1 MAITALKLPAALEK
15 FVAGQVEE
23 GAYRTA
29 EAAIIG
35 AVLNEKRRAEQ
46 RAWLESEIEKGL
58 NSGPATELDMKDV
71 IRRVRARLAARK
83 KGRATR

>member
-15 FVAGQVEE
+15 FVAAQVEE

-71 IRRVRARLAARK
+71 IRRGRARLAARK
-83 KGRATR
+83 KRRATR

>member
-15 FVAGQVEE
+15 FVATQVEE

-35 AVLNEKRRAEQ
+35 AVLKEKRRAEQ
-46 RAWLESEIEKGL
+46 RAWLEAEIAKGL
-58 NSGPATELDMKDV
+58 NSGPAVELDMKDV
-71 IRRVRARLAARK
+71 IRRGRVRLAARK
-83 KGRATR
+83 KRRATR